1 MPRVPRHLA
10 AAFAGPFLLV
20 WWSLA
25 EVSAQGVSG
34 VNVNL
39 FLEENAV
46 VHHTEPFKILRG
58 HAPSLVLRRGF
69 AFKLGVTAPASN
81 VAIILSLGDNPQ
93 PGDGS
98 LVQLPVPGNPQS
110 VSTYPAAGQDQW
122 TLALEHQEGPMRLIR
137 IQIPVTVGVGRWILT
152 ITGDGQNFRVRE
164 SLYILFNPWHNGDL
178 VFMEHDQAR
187 AFYVMQDRG
196 LVYHGQVERPDPK
209 EWYYGQFEKATLP
222 TAEFLLNIRELPISE
237 RGNPIAVSRALTSGV
252 NSKDNNGVI
261 QGKWSPPYSNGVHPY
276 AWSSSSAIINQYM
289 ELGGNTVL
297 YGQCFTFAGV
307 LNTLLR
313 AMGMPSRVV
322 TNFPSVHT
330 DNGAQ
335 VLDIRFT
342 NEGAKPQ
349 MAGSIWNYHVWNEG
363 WMRRPDLPGGY
374 DGWQVLDGTPQG
386 LSIHSRLFE
395 VGPFP
400 VRGVFDDKIDMPFD
414 GNVARAAVK
423 ATYRYFIAD
432 LSNPSGWRLVKVQ
445 ENECGKLIATEA
457 IGTGMLEDITHNYKR
472 RPMPMARHSVEE
484 LVTVKLRHEKSLP
497 LGQPIAVTCVVSNH
511 LEKRFYAQLTIIVTS
526 VTYNN
531 RFPRTI
537 STKVYNVTM
546 SAGGADSRRT
556 ERRGLLQRVDEKPA
570 GDSTHELRACR
581 GTSGLY
587 ALPDTYSRW
596 VGRALRCL
604 LQERQHRPNVSVHAR
619 VQRGLP
625 LPRDAHDERV
635 PHPAGVLLTSRFAT
649 APVSGNKTKISTKL
663 RTCAFMPD
671 KCRTSVSGKRRVHL
685 TLLASA
691 YLGLAFPVDTSGEK
705 GHFAR

>member
-10 AAFAGPFLLV
+10 AAFAGPFLLL

-25 EVSAQGVSG
+25 EVSAQGGSG
-34 VNVNL
+34 INVDL
-39 FLEENAV
+39 FFEENAV

-81 VAIILSLGDNPQ
+81 VAIVLSLGDDPQ

-98 LVQLPVPGNPQS
+98 LVQLPVPENPQS
-110 VSTYPAAGQDQW
+110 VTTHPAAGQDQW
-122 TLALEHQEGPMRLIR
+122 TLVLEHQEGPMRLVR

-152 ITGDGQNFRVRE
+152 ITGDGHNFRVRE

-178 VFMEHDQAR
+178 VYMEQDQAR

-196 LVYHGQVERPDPK
+196 LVYHGHVEHPHPK

-222 TAEFLLNIRELPISE
+222 TAEFLLKIRELPISE
-237 RGNPIAVSRALTSGV
+237 RGNPIAVSRALASGV
-252 NSKDNNGVI
+252 NSKDNNGVV

-330 DNGAQ
+330 DNGGQ

-342 NEGAKPQ
+342 NQGAKPY

-363 WMRRPDLPGGY
+363 WMTRPDLPGGY

-386 LSIHSRLFE
+386 LSMHSQLFE

-432 LSNPSGWRLVKVQ
+432 MSNPSGWRLVKVQ

-511 LEKRFYAQLTIIVTS
+511 LEKRFYAHLTIIATS

-537 STKVYNVTM
+537 FTKVYNITM
-546 SAGGADSRRT
+546 SAGGEQMFHVIAQPQDYIMKL
-556 ERRGLLQRVDEKPA
+556 RGECMISIEATLKYSNDLAYARSVATIQLPKLKVDLTPVGRNGEVYYNVSMKNPLAIPLTSCELAVELPGSTKFLTPTPA
-570 GDSTHELRACR
+570 GSVEPF
-581 GTSGLY
+581 GVFFKSG
-587 ALPDTYSRW
+587 SI
-596 VGRALRCL
+596 V
-604 LQERQHRPNVSVHAR
+604 
-619 VQRGLP
+619 
-625 LPRDAHDERV
+625 
-635 PHPAGVLLTSRFAT
+635 
-649 APVSGNKTKISTKL
+649 
-663 RTCAFMPD
+663 
-671 KCRTSVSGKRRVHL
+671 RTSVYTREFNAAFHCREMPMMNGYRIL
-685 TLLASA
+685 QAS
-691 YLGLAFPVDTSGEK
+691 S
-705 GHFAR
+705 